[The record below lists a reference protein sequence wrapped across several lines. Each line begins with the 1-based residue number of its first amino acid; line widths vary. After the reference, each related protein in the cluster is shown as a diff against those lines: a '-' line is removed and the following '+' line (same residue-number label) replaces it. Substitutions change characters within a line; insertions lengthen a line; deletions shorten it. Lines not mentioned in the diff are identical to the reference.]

1 MADLLSQND
10 LDLLWASSRG
20 DETEKPVG
28 AEVVPPSEGAVAA
41 AVGIT
46 QADLDALW
54 GALGAEETAD
64 CGEIREEY
72 ESAGLSQGDLDA
84 LWGLSSG
91 GGREEST
98 TTEEGPS
105 APIGENF
112 SQDDIDRLLAE
123 MGR

>member
-28 AEVVPPSEGAVAA
+28 AEGVPPSERAVAA

-54 GALGAEETAD
+54 SALGVEETAD
-64 CGEIREEY
+64 CGEIREEC
-72 ESAGLSQGDLDA
+72 ESTGLFQGDLDA
-84 LWGLSSG
+84 LWGPSFG
-91 GGREEST
+91 EGREEPT

-105 APIGENF
+105 ASIGENL
-112 SQDDIDRLLAE
+112 SQDDIDRLLVK